1 MPVKTK
7 SNELRIIRVYDAP
20 VKLVWDAWTDPDK
33 AALWWGPRGFTL
45 TTHSKELRPG
55 GHWHYTMHGPD
66 GTDYPNKTHYFEVE
80 EQAKLV
86 YDHGANDDQPPLFR
100 VTVTFAEKDG
110 KTTMDMR
117 MALKT
122 PEEAEEMRGFIKEAG
137 GNSTWD
143 RLAEFVEKQT
153 SNNETFVINRSFDA
167 PIDLKFDVWSK
178 PEHISKWLAPRGFE
192 MQYFRTEI
200 KPGGSS
206 FYLMTNAAGA
216 KMYGRAEYVEV
227 QKPHRISYKQQ
238 FCDENENVT
247 RHPMAP
253 TWPATMLT
261 TIQFAEEDD
270 NQTRVTVTMKP
281 IGDNTAEEIET
292 FTKGRGGMTMGWT
305 GSFDQLEEY
314 LTTV

>member
-33 AALWWGPRGFTL
+33 AALWWGPRGFTI
-45 TTHSKELRPG
+45 TTHSKDLRPG

-100 VTVTFAEKDG
+100 VKVTFAEKDG

-122 PEEAEEMRGFIKEAG
+122 PEEAEKMRGFIKEAG

-167 PIDLKFDVWSK
+167 PIDLVFDVWSK

-192 MQYFRTEI
+192 MQYFRTDI

-270 NQTRVTVTMKP
+270 NHTRVTVTMQP

-292 FTKGRGGMTMGWT
+292 FTNGRSGMTMGWT

-314 LTTV
+314 LANV